1 MLKFFKD
8 KSVQKQ
14 LLFAV
19 ITLFMLFFVWFKWL
33 NNYTNHNDV
42 VNVPDFDGIHIKS
55 LDSLVDA
62 HDLRYEIIDSIFDKS
77 KQKGVVV
84 NQDPLPNT
92 IVKDNRK
99 IYLTINSLNARKV
112 KFPDVVDLTLR
123 QAVSKL
129 EKDGFDV

>member
-1 MLKFFKD
+1 MLKILKD

-19 ITLFMLFFVWFKWL
+19 ITLFMLFFIWLKWL

-55 LDSLVDA
+55 LDSLADA
-62 HDLRYEIIDSIFDKS
+62 HGLRYEIIDSVFEKS

-84 NQDPLPNT
+84 YQDPLPNT
-92 IVKDNRK
+92 RVKEN
-99 IYLTINSLNARKV
+99 
-112 KFPDVVDLTLR
+112 
-123 QAVSKL
+123 
-129 EKDGFDV
+129 